1 MATSIPS
8 YTPEIA
14 QAVAEM
20 GLQTME
26 SEFST
31 TKKVIA
37 AVTNPD
43 FKLDEKSRTAI
54 EQAWHIASADVQLLE
69 DIGDMKFDT
78 EERYKEQPKTIAEI
92 VAWYDKKLPE
102 AIARLRKL
110 TPEQLATPVD
120 FYGLWNYPLFRY
132 IEFAIRHSV
141 HHRAYLAANL
151 RPMGS
156 KVPSIYG
163 GSADEPFQ
171 M

>member
-92 VAWYDKKLPE
+92 VAWYDKKSPE
-102 AIARLRKL
+102 A
-110 TPEQLATPVD
+110 
-120 FYGLWNYPLFRY
+120 
-132 IEFAIRHSV
+132 
-141 HHRAYLAANL
+141 
-151 RPMGS
+151 
-156 KVPSIYG
+156 
-163 GSADEPFQ
+163 
-171 M
+171 